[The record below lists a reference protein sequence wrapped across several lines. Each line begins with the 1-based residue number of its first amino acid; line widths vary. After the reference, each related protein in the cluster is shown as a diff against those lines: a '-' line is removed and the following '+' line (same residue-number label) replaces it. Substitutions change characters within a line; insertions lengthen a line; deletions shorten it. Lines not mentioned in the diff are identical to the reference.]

1 MSKSDAPAM
10 IFTFALGVGVGAVA
24 ALLFAPKAG
33 EDLRADI
40 ADSISDGVKHIE
52 RTGEDLQQRAQAF
65 LDEAK
70 GQVQDAF
77 EAGETAFQKAS
88 KPATKRAQA

>member
-33 EDLRADI
+33 EELRADI

-52 RTGEDLQQRAQAF
+52 GTGEDLEQRAQAF
-65 LDEAK
+65 LNDAK
-70 GQVQDAF
+70 GQVQNAI

-88 KPATKRAQA
+88 KQATKRAHV